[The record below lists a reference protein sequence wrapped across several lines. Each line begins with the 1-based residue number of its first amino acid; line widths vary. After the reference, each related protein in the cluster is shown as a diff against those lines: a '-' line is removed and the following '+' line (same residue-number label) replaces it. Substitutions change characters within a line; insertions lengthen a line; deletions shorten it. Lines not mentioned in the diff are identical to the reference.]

1 MLARRYNETTD
12 GRIFYAP
19 QAFIRK
25 GGFVL
30 MQKNQRKLDE
40 IIVELKELADK
51 LSNQPD
57 NDDIQEIIGKLELLE
72 LIDNVDEYGND

>member
-1 MLARRYNETTD
+1 
-12 GRIFYAP
+12 
-19 QAFIRK
+19 
-25 GGFVL
+25 